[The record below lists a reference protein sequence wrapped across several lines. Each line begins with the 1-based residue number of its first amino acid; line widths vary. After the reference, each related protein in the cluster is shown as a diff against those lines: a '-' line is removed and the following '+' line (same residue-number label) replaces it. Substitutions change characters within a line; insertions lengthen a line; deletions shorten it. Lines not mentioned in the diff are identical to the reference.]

1 MEALFDSR
9 QLAITWMSIRMS
21 TIKLNTDCICLGHLA
36 SNARSLQENS
46 QSERAC
52 YCSHIIKRYNEG
64 LRDWQNV
71 IPITRFPYI
80 DVLFIYLSITGVKK
94 IVRYSED
101 IRISNLSLFQAK
113 CNVGLVYE
121 LINEIKQASSLAR
134 SHGHQQAALS
144 FKEFAQMLS
153 ENVQVL
159 DQYPECTLQQS
170 ANFPDSSAPA
180 KAAQV
185 NNVVFLRIHSITL
198 CSPCIRKFKTVGFR
212 IPGTRSP
219 ISCHWNLGSGF
230 WIPMFS
236 GIPDF
241 LN

>member
-1 MEALFDSR
+1 MEALFYSR
-9 QLAITWMSIRMS
+9 QLAITWMSIRMP

-36 SNARSLQENS
+36 SNARSLQEKS
-46 QSERAC
+46 QSVRTC

-64 LRDWQNV
+64 LRDWQNLFA
-71 IPITRFPYI
+71 IPRFRYVGVFFLYI
-80 DVLFIYLSITGVKK
+80 LP
-94 IVRYSED
+94 
-101 IRISNLSLFQAK
+101 LFQAK
-113 CNVGLVYE
+113 CNIGLVYE

-134 SHGHQQAALS
+134 SRGNQQAALS

-185 NNVVFLRIHSITL
+185 NNVVFLRIHSIML
-198 CSPCIRKFKTVGFR
+198 CSPCIRKFNTVGLWKPR
-212 IPGTRSP
+212 
-219 ISCHWNLGSGF
+219 HGF
-230 WIPMFS
+230 
-236 GIPDF
+236 
-241 LN
+241 